1 MIRVFIADTI
11 YTERSALRLILQ
23 YLDFEIAGEADN
35 WPTTLAELPI
45 SRSNLLLV
53 DWELLSS
60 APGTALEEL
69 RRTCPKALIIIL
81 ISRLEA
87 RQQAAFSVGA
97 DVFISKNE
105 MPERVIE
112 QLRAAAQKIRD

>member
-23 YLDFEIAGEADN
+23 YLDFEIAGEAGN

-87 RQQAAFSVGA
+87 RQHADFSVGA

-105 MPERVIE
+105 MPERVVE